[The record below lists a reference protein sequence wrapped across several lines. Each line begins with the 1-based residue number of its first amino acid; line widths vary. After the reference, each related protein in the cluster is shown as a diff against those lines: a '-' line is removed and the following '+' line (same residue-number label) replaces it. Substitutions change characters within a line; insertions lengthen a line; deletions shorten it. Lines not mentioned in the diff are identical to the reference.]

1 MDVVTRRW
9 SVSGIWKMI
18 KHTGTATSV
27 VVSIMQNG
35 I

>member
-1 MDVVTRRW
+1 MSVVTRRW

-18 KHTGTATSV
+18 KNTGTATSA
-27 VVSIMQNG
+27 VVSIMQNR